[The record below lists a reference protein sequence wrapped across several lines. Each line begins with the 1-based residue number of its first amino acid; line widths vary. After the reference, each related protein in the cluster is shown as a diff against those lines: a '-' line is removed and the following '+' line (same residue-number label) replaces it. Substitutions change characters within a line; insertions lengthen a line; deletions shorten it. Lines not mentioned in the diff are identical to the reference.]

1 VWSSPSASRTVST
14 AIGSRRD
21 NRRAGPTLVTDDGF
35 ARPIA
40 FAAGYGAGVD
50 RALVLG
56 GGGVVFVAWL
66 TAYLGELSRHDVA
79 IEDADRIVGTSAGS
93 VLATVVAAGRL
104 ARFGA
109 LLRVVER
116 RPTLIGRL
124 APAGELAPSQQRA
137 VDLFDAARDAEPATI
152 RAIGAAALAARTP
165 GVNRLPSSVALMTQT
180 WRWPSDRLVVSAVDA
195 YSGERLALD
204 AGTGVPIL
212 RAVAASASVP
222 GLFAPQPVGDRRAMD
237 GGVSGSGIHADL
249 VAGARRALVF
259 PIVGE
264 LSEARLTIASDAT
277 DREVAA
283 LRAAGTDVEVRH
295 SRLPETTN
303 LMDPAEVP
311 AALALGAEQGAEDAA
326 ALAVFWGRRA

>member
-1 VWSSPSASRTVST
+1 MARTGCARVHPL
-14 AIGSRRD
+14 APAGVDALVIG
-21 NRRAGPTLVTDDGF
+21 DDGL
-35 ARPIA
+35 ARPID
-40 FAAGYGAGVD
+40 FTAGYGAGVD

-66 TAYLGELSRHDVA
+66 TAYLGELSRHGVA
-79 IEDADRIVGTSAGS
+79 IQDADRVVGTSAGS
-93 VLATVVAAGRL
+93 VLATVIAAGRL
-104 ARFGA
+104 DRFSK
-109 LLRVVER
+109 LIRVVER
-116 RPTLIGRL
+116 RPNLIGRL
-124 APAGELAPSQQRA
+124 APAAKLVPSQQRA
-137 VDLFDAARDAEPATI
+137 LDLFQVARDAEPATV

-180 WRWPSDRLVVSAVDA
+180 WRWPSGLSVSAVDA

-204 AGTGVPIL
+204 GASGVPLL

-264 LSEARLTIASDAT
+264 LPVARLTIARDAT
-277 DREVAA
+277 SREVAA
-283 LRAAGTDVEVRH
+283 LRAAGTEVEVRH
-295 SRLPETTN
+295 SRLPGTTN

-311 AALALGAEQGAEDAA
+311 AALALGTEQAAEDAA
-326 ALAVFWGRRA
+326 ALGEFWGRGS